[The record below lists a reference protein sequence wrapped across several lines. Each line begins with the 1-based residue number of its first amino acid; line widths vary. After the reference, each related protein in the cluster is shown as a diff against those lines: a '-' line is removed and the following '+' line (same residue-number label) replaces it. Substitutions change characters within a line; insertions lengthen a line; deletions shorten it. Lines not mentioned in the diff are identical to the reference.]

1 MNGEKL
7 LNPVNRYRRWFN
19 ILWTIPTLFIWAMV
33 GARVGMQYDPDAPG
47 GIYIFAGLVV
57 WFFVHLLPVMVLTIV
72 LAIYPRRVRTALR
85 VK

>member
-1 MNGEKL
+1 MIGEKL
-7 LNPVNRYRRWFN
+7 LNPVNRYRKWLN

-47 GIYIFAGLVV
+47 GIYIFAGVMV
-57 WFFVHLLPVMVLTIV
+57 WFFVHLLSVMVLAIV
-72 LAIYPRRVRTALR
+72 LAIYRRRVRTALR